1 MESQGLAEL
10 RLIFF
15 GKKHPRGAKNGSR
28 NPLNPNEVAPVEDL
42 LLPRPDGGAARPLF
56 SRSGRGQDQ
65 RGDRLGVAR
74 LARSEPRPGTRDVLS
89 PSRPLDLDPA
99 ARRPRARRTGVR
111 GHGRRLRCQQPAGQS
126 QRSAALLSPLAVA
139 QAPLFSA
146 ARLDPARAR
155 LRRRLRDLLL
165 PSGDERRRDP
175 FGRLRQDRPAGGGA
189 GLARRGRCLRGLPAH
204 ANRASHGSLLAMSAG
219 VTRSGGSARIVLP
232 AAVLALLV
240 AAVVFAV
247 FRRTQTERL
256 MELVWRRL
264 PERFQPRAREFALTF
279 VDGFASLKSPG
290 LLLSIVAGS
299 LAMWFVINVQIYF
312 VLKAFALP
320 LPLSAAYV
328 VTAAA
333 VLGLAV
339 PTPGGLGSY
348 QVAVQIAL
356 TDVFSVTPT
365 TATSVALVAWAT
377 SFVFIT
383 LLGLGFFLF
392 SFRTVHLR
400 DVPGPKQSS

>member
-1 MESQGLAEL
+1 MKSH
-10 RLIFF
+10 RLKIFF
-15 GKKHPRGAKNGSR
+15 SLALTAGLLFLFFRGVDAGKTREAIVAASPGWLGASLVLGLLTFFLRAVRWTWILRPVARVPVGPAFAANNLPGKVG
-28 NPLNPNEVAPVEDL
+28 EVLRPYL
-42 LLPRPDGGAARPLF
+42 L
-56 SRSGRGQDQ
+56 SRSRK
-65 RGDRLGVAR
+65 L
-74 LARSEPRPGTRDVLS
+74 PF
-89 PSRPLDLDPA
+89 
-99 ARRPRARRTGVR
+99 
-111 GHGRRLRCQQPAGQS
+111 
-126 QRSAALLSPLAVA
+126 SPLLA
-139 QAPLFSA
+139 SI
-146 ARLDPARAR
+146 
-155 LRRRLRDLLL
+155 LL
-165 PSGDERRRDP
+165 ERVFD
-175 FGRLRQDRPAGGGA
+175 GA
-189 GLARRGRCLRGLPAH
+189 
-204 ANRASHGSLLAMSAG
+204 SVIFFFLLAMSAG

-240 AAVVFAV
+240 AGVLFAV

-264 PERFQPRAREFALTF
+264 PERLQPRAREFAGTF

-356 TDVFSVTPT
+356 TDVFSVTRT
-365 TATSVALVAWAT
+365 TATSVALVACAT

-383 LLGLGFFLF
+383 LIGLGFFLF
-392 SFRTVHLR
+392 SFRTVRLR